1 MKALRFQNKQLSL
14 HEIDLEPTL
23 ENEALIRV
31 VLAGICATDL
41 EIIKGY
47 MGFEGTIG
55 HEFVG
60 IVEECPS
67 SPELI
72 GKRVV
77 GEINAACGA
86 CVWCMKD
93 LGRHCPE
100 RTVLGILGRDGAFAE
115 YLHLPVENLHVVPES
130 VTDRNAVFV
139 EPLAAAYEMLEQ
151 IDIRRDATV
160 LLIGDG
166 RLAQL
171 IIRVLTREGFQV
183 DVAGISARKIERMKN
198 LYRHA
203 YIDELIAPDS
213 YNIVI
218 EASGSSSGWETA
230 VRTVE
235 PRGTIVLKSTV
246 ADAFSFNP
254 APLVIKEATVIGSR
268 CGSFGKALGALSTGM
283 RVSDIIDSEY
293 TLDEWQDAFEK
304 ARDPETLKVILRM
317 ESI

>member
-1 MKALRFQNKQLSL
+1 MKALRYTNNKLNLQD
-14 HEIDLEPTL
+14 IDIEAVP
-23 ENEALIRV
+23 ENEALIHV

-41 EIIKGY
+41 EVIKGY

-67 SPELI
+67 NPELNGRRI
-72 GKRVV
+72 V
-77 GEINAACGA
+77 GEINAACGT
-86 CVWCMKD
+86 CVWCMRG

-115 YLHLPVENLHVVPES
+115 YLRLPIENLHVVPES

-139 EPLAAAYEMLEQ
+139 EPLAAAYEILEQ
-151 IDIRRDATV
+151 INISIDAPV

-171 IIRVLTREGFQV
+171 IIRVLTREGYQV
-183 DVAGISARKIERMKN
+183 DLAGISERKIERMKN

-218 EASGSSSGWETA
+218 EASGSTSGWETA

-246 ADAFSFNP
+246 ADPFSFNP
-254 APLVIKEATVIGSR
+254 APLVIKEVTVIGSR
-268 CGSFGKALGALSTGM
+268 CGTFGKALEALSTGM
-283 RVSDIIDSEY
+283 RVSDLIDVEY
-293 TLDEWQDAFEK
+293 TLDEWQEAFVK
-304 ARDPETLKVILRM
+304 ARDPETLKVIFK
-317 ESI
+317 I